1 MNMHANLEHMDSSTH
16 TRYIPEPVRGL
27 LPSTPTMWSPSST
40 MATSLPST
48 EAAEASSA
56 STASTRVRLL
66 SSVKAAGKL
75 AEHPSAP
82 SALSVFLASKQGA
95 REA

>member
-1 MNMHANLEHMDSSTH
+1 MNMHANLEHMDSSTR

-56 STASTRVRLL
+56 STRVRLL

-95 REA
+95 CEA